1 VTGNSLRK
9 RFEPSAAQAKR
20 GNNLVLTLTDSLPI
34 SWLRV
39 AAVAEFVRLLA
50 RCYRARM

>member
-20 GNNLVLTLTDSLPI
+20 GNNLVLTFNTRRFASDILLMDRLCGAFWTCS
-34 SWLRV
+34 
-39 AAVAEFVRLLA
+39 AVG
-50 RCYRARM
+50 